1 MWGLVIAKKKQ
12 KQKRGK
18 TASGLA
24 QRAAISGSDSSER
37 RFFFTRDCKRG
48 KDCWNWPGRAG
59 GPAGARRS
67 RGTWK
72 CGWRRHDQPAPSTG
86 PIRRDCTAIPPR
98 RTRAKPRNLPSSRS
112 GRDVTGPPDRDGLAT
127 KHLPSASR
135 EWPSIQEQRPNESV
149 AVATLWS
156 VPLPVEI

>member
-24 QRAAISGSDSSER
+24 QRAAISGSDPSER
-37 RFFFTRDCKRG
+37 RFFTRDCKRG

-72 CGWRRHDQPAPSTG
+72 CEWRRHDQPAPSTG